1 MISDHSGSSECLY
14 YIYFLLFV
22 SLMFEFVFVFV
33 RKFVFAVCLCRAHL
47 TDYPG
52 NEYDTNI
59 YFVKTQIHDFLMIM
73 KMTSRNDV
81 LLNPIG
87 THIYAAFTKNYKI
100 CMHTLHIC

>member
-33 RKFVFAVCLCRAHL
+33 RKFVFAVCLCRAYL

-52 NEYDTNI
+52 SEYDTNT
-59 YFVKTQIHDFLMIM
+59 YFVKNTNSWLFDD
-73 KMTSRNDV
+73 NDDDIGQNDI
-81 LLNPIG
+81 LPNPIG
-87 THIYAAFTKNYKI
+87 THI
-100 CMHTLHIC
+100 